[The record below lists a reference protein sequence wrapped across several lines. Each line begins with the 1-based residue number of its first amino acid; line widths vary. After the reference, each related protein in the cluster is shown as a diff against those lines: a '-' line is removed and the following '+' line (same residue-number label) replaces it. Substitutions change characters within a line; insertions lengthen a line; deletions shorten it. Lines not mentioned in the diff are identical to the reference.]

1 MKKKISVLIITML
14 LCISALLVVNNEI
27 EAAVGED
34 DGKTHVKGAKKT
46 KNGEV
51 LELEKLDCHQKA
63 AEACPYNAI
72 HIINLEN
79 KEKIL

>member
-1 MKKKISVLIITML
+1 MTKYRIEIDHNTCQGFGACIE
-14 LCISALLVVNNEI
+14 LCSQFKL
-27 EAAVGED
+27 GED

>member
-1 MKKKISVLIITML
+1 MTQYRIEIDHKACQGFGACIE
-14 LCISALLVVNNEI
+14 LCSHFEL
-27 EAAVGED
+27 GED

-63 AEACPYNAI
+63 AEACPYNTI
-72 HIINLEN
+72 HKINLEN